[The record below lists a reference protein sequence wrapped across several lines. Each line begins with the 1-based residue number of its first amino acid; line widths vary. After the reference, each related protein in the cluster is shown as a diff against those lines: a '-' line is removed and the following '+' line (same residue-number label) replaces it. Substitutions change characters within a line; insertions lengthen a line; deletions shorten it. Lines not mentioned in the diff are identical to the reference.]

1 MTSRAW
7 YGVAV
12 IVLLAGLGA
21 AGWTVW
27 HGATGMA
34 GSFMH
39 LLAPGSTVLDL
50 AETGTY
56 TIFHESPGVI
66 DGKIYISDNISGLA
80 VKITGPG
87 GEPVP
92 VTLPSGKSTYS
103 YGSSEG
109 TSFLSFTIA
118 APGQYRMSAAYPG
131 GKSGDPAVLVIEHGF
146 SLRLLFMVLKA
157 VGFGI
162 AGVIGALVIFIVAF
176 VRRAREKRRI
186 AAAAR

>member
-21 AGWTVW
+21 AGWTIW
-27 HGATGMA
+27 HGVGGMA

-39 LLAPGSTVLDL
+39 LLAPGSATFDL

-56 TIFHESPGVI
+56 TIFHESPGTI
-66 DGKIYISDNISGLA
+66 DGKTYMSGNISGLT

-87 GEPVP
+87 GESMPVG
-92 VTLPSGKSTYS
+92 LPSGKSTYS
-103 YGSSEG
+103 YGGREG
-109 TSFLSFTIA
+109 VSFQSFTIA
-118 APGQYRMSAAYPG
+118 TPGRYRMSAAYPD
-131 GKSGDPAVLVIEHGF
+131 GKNGAQAVLAVEHGF
-146 SLRLLFMVLKA
+146 ALRLLFTVLKA

-162 AGVIGALVIFIVAF
+162 VGAIAALVIFVVTFI
-176 VRRAREKRRI
+176 RRARQRRRL
-186 AAAAR
+186 AAAR

>member
-21 AGWTVW
+21 AGWTMW
-27 HGATGMA
+27 HGLGGMA

-39 LLAPGSTVLDL
+39 LLAPASATFDL
-50 AETGTY
+50 AEAGTY

-66 DGKIYISDNISGLA
+66 DGKTYVSSNISGLT

-92 VTLPSGKSTYS
+92 VARPSGKSTYS
-103 YGSSEG
+103 YGSREG
-109 TSFLSFTIA
+109 VSFQIFTIA
-118 APGQYRMSAAYPG
+118 SPGQYRISAAYPN
-131 GKSGDPAVLVIEHGF
+131 GKSGDPAVLAVEHGF
-146 SLRLLFMVLKA
+146 GVRLLFTVLQA

-162 AGVIGALVIFIVAF
+162 VGAVGGLVIFLVTFI
-176 VRRAREKRRI
+176 RRARQRRRL
-186 AAAAR
+186 AAAR